1 MRITKFGHA
10 CVRLEH
16 DGKVV
21 VLDPGMFT
29 DPEAAGA
36 LPSYEAG
43 EWGPKEA
50 ADLMAH
56 DGRRWRTL

>member
-21 VLDPGMFT
+21 VVDPGMFT
-29 DPEAAGA
+29 DPEAELAESQAKLVPVRDSLTVG
-36 LPSYEAG
+36 
-43 EWGPKEA
+43 
-50 ADLMAH
+50 
-56 DGRRWRTL
+56 